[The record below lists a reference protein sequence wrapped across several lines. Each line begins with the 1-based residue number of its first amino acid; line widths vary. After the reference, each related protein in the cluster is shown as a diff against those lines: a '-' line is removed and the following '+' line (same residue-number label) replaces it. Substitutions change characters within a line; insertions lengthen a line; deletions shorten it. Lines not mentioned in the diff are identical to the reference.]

1 MCPEKD
7 TAHFRA
13 LPKAYADNLDI
24 MLRTSCLD
32 IMLRSLLMEMPT
44 TDKLEHLLENVN
56 FRMHSREKQKK
67 ARAIQ
72 SSTAL
77 LRFAT
82 CLLGFDNSSDFPKV
96 GYLVAQLGLYIT
108 DPADDISRQARG
120 EFTYSTS
127 YCCGRGG

>member
-1 MCPEKD
+1 MTDGCSLLLQS
-7 TAHFRA
+7 
-13 LPKAYADNLDI
+13 LPKAYAD
-24 MLRTSCLD
+24 SLD
-32 IMLRSLLMEMPT
+32 IMLRSLLTEMPT

-56 FRMHSREKQKK
+56 FQMHSREKQKK

-82 CLLGFDNSSDFPKV
+82 CLLGFDSSSDFPKV
-96 GYLVAQLGLYIT
+96 AYLVAQLGLYIT
-108 DPADDISRQARG
+108 DPAEDISRQARG
-120 EFTYSTS
+120 EFTYSAS